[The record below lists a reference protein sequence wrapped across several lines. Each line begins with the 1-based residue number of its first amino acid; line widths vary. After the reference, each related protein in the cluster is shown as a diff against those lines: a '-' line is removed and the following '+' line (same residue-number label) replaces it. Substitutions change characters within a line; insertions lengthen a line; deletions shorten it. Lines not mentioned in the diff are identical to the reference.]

1 MVYMTN
7 ITSTIMLE
15 GRGNLVQKQGITS
28 LSCDP
33 RPQPS
38 MEELSSLP
46 QNSCR
51 EQGVQ
56 VGEDE
61 DWRGELLISFFKT
74 LTMSQKNKTQN
85 LFFLV
90 LKFI

>member
-15 GRGNLVQKQGITS
+15 GRGNLVQKQGIDS

-46 QNSCR
+46 QYSCR
-51 EQGVQ
+51 EQVVQ
-56 VGEDE
+56 VGKEEDR
-61 DWRGELLISFFKT
+61 RGELLISFFKT
-74 LTMSQKNKTQN
+74 LTMPRRNKKQS

-90 LKFI
+90 LSKS